1 MTSWSIVTLGLLA
14 QCRCISTSRNT
25 IVAPCL
31 GDRSCLALAMLLN
44 VPALTADREWK
55 RARVKGLKV
64 EHIR

>member
-1 MTSWSIVTLGLLA
+1 
-14 QCRCISTSRNT
+14 
-25 IVAPCL
+25 
-31 GDRSCLALAMLLN
+31 LALAMLLN